1 MIYDENDFRA
11 RIDENEEWNEEYKA
25 KHDHI
30 VADNVKCALLPF
42 DAATGLCALQRIVGP
57 LFFVFVSKIK
67 YDNKKKGSLRQKKII
82 LL

>member
-11 RIDENEEWNEEYKA
+11 RVDENEEWNEEYKA

-57 LFFVFVSKIK
+57 LFFVLFQKSNTIT
-67 YDNKKKGSLRQKKII
+67 KKGSLRQKKII